1 MSAQAATSTAIP
13 IPIPAPTPRPC
24 ERWSERARR
33 VRTTGEQ
40 QRLTRVADRSREQEE
55 LIVKLMG
62 LVRRIAFELRE
73 HLPAHVEVDDLV
85 SAGTVGLID
94 AVKRFQPDKQVKI
107 ETYARYRIR
116 GAMLDALRE
125 LDSASRD
132 MRKQNKQA
140 EQVFHQ
146 LAVKLGRV
154 PADAEMA
161 EALRVSLDDWYGT
174 VCKLQ
179 SMGVEWLRPTQ
190 MAESYAPDE
199 DSLPDQDQQTQFD
212 LCYRREQHDLLN
224 QALEQVSQR
233 ERQILSL
240 YYEQDFT
247 MKQIA
252 DELGVDES
260 RVSQIHASLLG
271 RLHKNIQAMLRGP
284 ALRPSLECSASAAQ
298 L

>member
-1 MSAQAATSTAIP
+1 MATQTATPMSTAIP
-13 IPIPAPTPRPC
+13 ASAPGPH
-24 ERWSERARR
+24 RWSDRDRRARISAKAR
-33 VRTTGEQ
+33 RAT
-40 QRLTRVADRSREQEE
+40 LASARSREQEE
-55 LIVKLMG
+55 MILQLMG
-62 LVRRIAFELRE
+62 LVRRVALELRE

-94 AVKRFQPDKQVKI
+94 AIRRFRADKQVKI

-116 GAMLDALRE
+116 GAILDALRG
-125 LDSASRD
+125 LDPASRD
-132 MRKQNKQA
+132 MRKKNKQA
-140 EQVFHQ
+140 EQTFHR
-146 LAVKLGRV
+146 LAVKLGRM

-179 SMGVEWLRPTQ
+179 SMGVEWLRPLQ
-190 MAESYAPDE
+190 MAEGYLPDE
-199 DSLPDQDQQTQFD
+199 ENLPNPDHENQFD
-212 LCYRREQHDLLN
+212 LCYRREQRDLLN
-224 QALEQVSQR
+224 QALELVSER
-233 ERQILSL
+233 ERRILSL

-271 RLHKNIQAMLRGP
+271 RLRKNVQSRLRGAAMRPLLEAP
-284 ALRPSLECSASAAQ
+284 AATAHL
-298 L
+298 